1 MNNEKVKN
9 ILKSEKIPILIFMVA
24 IIVLHFFIQKEN
36 DDLYFSSVCDNIGLF
51 EYIGQ
56 RYNVWTSRI
65 IIEGIL
71 VIFCNFLPIEIW
83 KIANI
88 GMYGLLIYSILKL
101 FVTENKKKLNWV
113 LVISIALI
121 PITIL
126 KEAGWMATMNNY
138 LWVAATGLYA
148 MIPIRKIIKDEKIN
162 VIQGLSFV
170 ISAIYASNQEQMA
183 GILFLVY
190 TFFLIYIIKNK
201 KQKPIVFVIYTIII
215 LNLILI
221 MVCPG
226 NANRKILEE
235 ETWYPGYS
243 ELSISSK
250 LAQGLTSMMY
260 YVIDSGNILFYGFI
274 ALITYT
280 MWKSNKDIKYKLL
293 GMSPIVLVVI
303 FDEVKRISIESKGIE
318 ALGQF
323 VPYILFKIC
332 VYLLILISI
341 GICLY
346 YIFCKKKE
354 KDIIKFTPLLIYIVG
369 ILSRYVMAFSPTIY
383 ASGER
388 TSLFWYI
395 SLSILIILL
404 FREKIFKFKKGE
416 KLWESLKR

>member
-1 MNNEKVKN
+1 MNVENLKKIFKKEKV
-9 ILKSEKIPILIFMVA
+9 PILIFMLA
-24 IIVLHFFIQKEN
+24 IAILHIFIQKEN
-36 DDLYFSSVCDNIGLF
+36 DDLYFSTVCENMGLF
-51 EYIGQ
+51 EFLGQ
-56 RYNVWTSRI
+56 RYNIWTSRI
-65 IIEGIL
+65 IVEGVL

-88 GMYGLLIYSILKL
+88 GMYGLLIYSVSKL
-101 FVTENKKKLNWV
+101 FVTENKQKLNWI
-113 LVISIALI
+113 LVISIALV

-148 MIPIRKIIKDEKIN
+148 MIPIKKLLNNEKIN
-162 VIQGLSFV
+162 VFRAISFV

-201 KQKPIVFVIYTIII
+201 KQKPILFIIYAIIL

-221 MVCPG
+221 MICPG
-226 NANRKILEE
+226 NANRKIQEE
-235 ETWYPGYS
+235 ETWYPEYS
-243 ELSISSK
+243 ETSLSIK
-250 LAQGLTSMMY
+250 LSQGLTSMMD
-260 YVIDSGNILFYGFI
+260 YVIGSGRILFYGFI

-280 MWKSNKDIKYKLL
+280 MWRSSKDIKYRLL
-293 GMSPIVLVVI
+293 GMSPIILVVI
-303 FDEVKRISIESKGIE
+303 FDEVTRNLKEPNMI
-318 ALGQF
+318 
-323 VPYILFKIC
+323 FKTCI
-332 VYLLILISI
+332 YALILISI

-346 YIFCKKKE
+346 NILCKKKE
-354 KDIIKFTPLLIYIVG
+354 KDMKNFTPLLIYIVG

-388 TSLFWYI
+388 TSFFWYI
-395 SLSILIILL
+395 SISILIILL
-404 FREKIFKFKKGE
+404 FGDKIFKFKKGE